1 MFKRIGLVGK
11 RQVSE
16 VVETLKKLIAYLQAH
31 RVNVMVDTD
40 NAPHLTDSGAKTADL
55 PTMGRK
61 CDLVIIVGGD
71 GTFLRAAST
80 LVDYEI
86 RLLGIHMGRV
96 GFLTDLTPPRMCE
109 QLDQVLAGE
118 FTEERRFLLRTTILR
133 DGEALSEVDA
143 LNDIVAHNANIA
155 RLIEFETYINGQLVS
170 CQRSDGL
177 IVSTPTGS
185 TAYALAGGGPILH
198 PSLDAIVLV
207 PICPNTLSSRP
218 IVVDGDSEIEIVIG
232 PRSPTRA
239 QLASDG
245 QITFD
250 LEPGDRILIH
260 KKRQHLHL
268 IHPPGHDYFAT
279 LRDKLDWNLE
289 H

>member
-1 MFKRIGLVGK
+1 MFKHIGLVGK
-11 RQVSE
+11 HRVPE
-16 VVETLKKLIAYLQAH
+16 VLETLDKLITYLQAH
-31 RVNVMVDTD
+31 RVSVTVDPD
-40 NAPHLTDSGAKTADL
+40 NAHLLSTADIKSADL

-80 LVDYEI
+80 LVEYEV

-96 GFLTDLTPPRMCE
+96 GFLTDLTPPRMCV
-109 QLDQVLAGE
+109 QLDQVLAGD
-118 FTEERRFLLRTTILR
+118 FTQEERFLLHTTIMR
-133 DGEALSEVDA
+133 EGEALSEVDA

-198 PSLDAIVLV
+198 PGLDAIVLV

-245 QITFD
+245 QITLN

-260 KKRQHLHL
+260 KKRKHLHL

-279 LRDKLDWNLE
+279 LRQKLDWNREL
-289 H
+289 